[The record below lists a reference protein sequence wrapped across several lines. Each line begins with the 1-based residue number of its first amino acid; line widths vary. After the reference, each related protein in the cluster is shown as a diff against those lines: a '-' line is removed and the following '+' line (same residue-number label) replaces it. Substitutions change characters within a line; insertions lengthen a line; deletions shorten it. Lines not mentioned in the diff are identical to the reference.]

1 MAWLRQRDPHLVIG
15 RPYRW
20 VCEAGIGPE
29 HEANAKYPSGYFCTA
44 HAPDETPL
52 RPVNEDQ
59 PPNG

>member
-1 MAWLRQRDPHLVIG
+1 MIG

-29 HEANAKYPSGYFCTA
+29 HDANAKYPSGYFCTE
-44 HAPDETPL
+44 HAPDETPQ